1 MADAKHM
8 AKPGQR
14 VNSGHEDTR
23 TDIGKRGWKKLAIS
37 VVAWFIAVLATAGLL
52 LVGPLPFSDNPIL
65 GAAAARFAASL
76 VLIVV
81 LILLGGRSWLR
92 ITGSGLVYTFKRAWM
107 LLLIGIVPAGISYFK
122 AATGNGFPADFLP
135 NLGFVALLCIGI
147 GMLEEGL
154 FRGIELNGLLAG
166 LGGWRWGVLAAVF
179 ISSIMFGTAHVS
191 QEGITSG
198 AASVQAILKVVQSAM
213 FGIVLCETC
222 MHSRELGSAVIFHAL
237 NDFIMLSVSM
247 GLQGTTTASSYV
259 CTDQSTQVMIAYG
272 LMIAVSLWPTI
283 QALRALWSEQRV
295 NRGAFME

>member
-65 GAAAARFAASL
+65 GAAVARFAASL

-166 LGGWRWGVLAAVF
+166 LGGELLVHVGPLEVLAVGGVGEVLGGGGHLAAVEQLEPQL
-179 ISSIMFGTAHVS
+179 G
-191 QEGITSG
+191 
-198 AASVQAILKVVQSAM
+198 
-213 FGIVLCETC
+213 VLLLVLRGLLEDCGDL
-222 MHSRELGSAVIFHAL
+222 HIAVLLGLGSVIVVLVARLGFPGERRHQ
-237 NDFIMLSVSM
+237 V
-247 GLQGTTTASSYV
+247 GLG
-259 CTDQSTQVMIAYG
+259 
-272 LMIAVSLWPTI
+272 P
-283 QALRALWSEQRV
+283 
-295 NRGAFME
+295 

>member
-14 VNSGHEDTR
+14 VNSGQEDTR

-37 VVAWFIAVLATAGLL
+37 VAAWFIAVLATAGLL
-52 LVGPLPFSDNPIL
+52 LVGPLPFSDNPVL
-65 GAAAARFAASL
+65 GAAVARFAASL

-179 ISSIMFGTAHVS
+179 ISSIMFG
-191 QEGITSG
+191 
-198 AASVQAILKVVQSAM
+198 
-213 FGIVLCETC
+213 IVLCETC
-222 MHSRELGSAVIFHAL
+222 MHSRELGSAVSFHAR
-237 NDFIMLSVSM
+237 NDVTMLGVSM
-247 GLQGTTTASSYV
+247 GLQGTTTASSYAS
-259 CTDQSTQVMIAYG
+259 TEQATQVMIAYG
-272 LMIAVSLWPTI
+272 LIIAVSLWPTI
-283 QALRALWSEQRV
+283 LALRALWSEQRV